1 MSNTGRD
8 IHFYAPGIRKFS
20 TSEYDGQDPR
30 HFASISVTGDRCAL
44 MCDHCE
50 AKVLRT
56 MAPVGPGGLY
66 EVCERLKEK
75 GAHGVLISGG
85 CDTKGRVP
93 LGPHLADLR
102 RVSDELGLAVR
113 VHTGLV
119 SDEVAEGLASVSI
132 DGVML
137 DIIGAQETIK
147 DVYHLDLG
155 VEEYEKSL
163 ERLAL
168 HRIPAVPHIV
178 LGLHFGKFIGEWD
191 ALDIIERHPR
201 KAVVLVILQPLYG
214 TAMALSPPPPVDE
227 IGEFFSACRRR
238 FPDSP
243 LFLGCARPLGPVKA
257 EIDRLA
263 VDVGLDGI
271 AYPAEGIVAYAE
283 ERGRM
288 PQFHNACCGVGWES
302 DMPSKSESEGARG
315 STLAAPVEG

>member
-1 MSNTGRD
+1 M
-8 IHFYAPGIRKFS
+8 
-20 TSEYDGQDPR
+20 
-30 HFASISVTGDRCAL
+30 
-44 MCDHCE
+44 
-50 AKVLRT
+50 LRT

-66 EVCERLKEK
+66 DVCERLKEK

-168 HRIPAVPHIV
+168 HGIPAVPHIV

-214 TAMALSPPPPVDE
+214 TAMAFSPPPPVDE
-227 IGEFFSACRRR
+227 IGEFCELIHRQVCKL
-238 FPDSP
+238 FPALYSVLDHPADYSVGLTERHPLLYQVFCQYRSVKKP
-243 LFLGCARPLGPVKA
+243 LFAGRLNIVCPEADALYDNTKELQGGAYRRCHVKDGNLVLLHVPV
-257 EIDRLA
+257 IR
-263 VDVGLDGI
+263 
-271 AYPAEGIVAYAE
+271 EGKCLHKRE
-283 ERGRM
+283 E
-288 PQFHNACCGVGWES
+288 
-302 DMPSKSESEGARG
+302 
-315 STLAAPVEG
+315 